1 MKMVGGDAELAFH
14 QAEPGNTS
22 SIMTLS
28 NGDSTSR
35 ELQGSSWP
43 LTKLDYYN
51 P

>member
-1 MKMVGGDAELAFH
+1 MKMVGGDAELAFR
-14 QAEPGNTS
+14 QAESGHTS
-22 SIMTLS
+22 SITTLS